1 MSSAVTSEKES
12 KYHSKLNGDSM
23 LIIGMLALLI
33 GVEGFVISKILY
45 ATWEISSGFSY
56 LYILFFG
63 LVVSIEAIGCV
74 RVRESIKRHMFEFHY
89 YD

>member
-1 MSSAVTSEKES
+1 MSSVVTSEKES
-12 KYHSKLNGDSM
+12 KYRSKLNGDSM

-33 GVEGFVISKILY
+33 GVEGFVISKILS
-45 ATWEISSGFSY
+45 ATWEISSNFFY

-63 LVVSIEAIGCV
+63 LIVSIEGIGCL
-74 RVRESIKRHMFEFHY
+74 RVRESIKKHMFEFQY